1 MKFDDLVYRMSKSN
15 SEGTAERYVV
25 PLDQVGMQDVP
36 SVGGKNASLGELTK
50 IGMPVP
56 PGFALTVHFYREF
69 LNRNGLRQYI
79 KDQLVN
85 LDINNVEQLQKVG
98 RSIRQRI
105 VASEFP
111 PELKKQIKQGY
122 SSLGRGVDVPVAVR
136 SSATAEDMADAS
148 FAGQQDTYLQV
159 IGEARVLES
168 AKKCIASLF
177 SDRAISYRTK
187 RGFDHLDVGLSVG
200 IQRMVKSDSAGVMFT
215 IDPDS
220 GNENVMVI
228 DSSWGLGETVVSGKV
243 VPDKFFI
250 YKKSGE
256 VIARRRGEKE
266 LITKYDSNGI
276 IFVDT
281 PRPKRGQ
288 FSLSVQQAKTLA
300 ELGKKIETHYRKSM
314 DIEWA
319 VEDGGLYILQ
329 ARPETVQST
338 KGTIE
343 EIYHLK
349 GEGELI
355 VTGIA
360 VGSKIGQG
368 KPNVM
373 ADVSEMKNFQPGEIL
388 VTKETTPAW
397 EPIMERAAGIVTEQ
411 GGTTSHAA
419 IVSRELGKTCVV
431 GARRVTQL
439 LRNHKGPVTVDCS
452 TGVGRI
458 YDGLVPLEIE
468 TFDIAALPNT
478 RTKVMMNMAV
488 PEGALA
494 HAKKADGVGL
504 LRIEFVYGNNVGI
517 HPAALLKYEEL
528 KSDPQTLLRAPPKIK
543 DVQYLK
549 HTIAEIDSRT
559 QGYDDKPQFLVE
571 KLREGI
577 AIVAAAMDPKPVIV
591 RFSDF
596 KSNEYAALVGGE
608 IFEKAENNPML
619 GWRGASRYPHE
630 DFAEAFRLECRAL
643 KEARDMGLHNIVP
656 MIPFVR
662 TLDEAKSVLE
672 LMKAEG
678 LERGKDG
685 LEVYMMA
692 EIPSNVFLADD
703 FAQLFDGFSIGSND
717 LASLVLGVDRDNAKL
732 AKSVFDERNPAVKMA
747 LEHLIKTAHKHGIKI
762 GICGQAPSDYPE
774 IVEFLV
780 ENGIDSISLNA
791 DVIGRMKQVV
801 AKMEERLLKVAPL
814 STTSAIQTA

>member
-1 MKFDDLVYRMSKSN
+1 
-15 SEGTAERYVV
+15 
-25 PLDQVGMQDVP
+25 MQDVS
-36 SVGGKNASLGELTK
+36 SVGGKNASLGELTR

-69 LNRNGLRQYI
+69 LNRNGLEEYI
-79 KDQLVN
+79 RNQLSD
-85 LDINNVEQLQKVG
+85 LDISNVEQLQACGKNI
-98 RSIRQRI
+98 RSRI
-105 VASEFP
+105 LTGEFP
-111 PELKKQIKQGY
+111 PELQEQVTLGY
-122 SSLGRGVDVPVAVR
+122 RAISKDVDVPVAVR

-148 FAGQQDTYLQV
+148 FAGQQDTYLNV
-159 IGEARVLES
+159 VGEERLLES

-177 SDRAISYRTK
+177 SDRAISYRSK

-200 IQRMVKSDSAGVMFT
+200 IQRMVNSDAAGVLFT

-228 DSSWGLGETVVSGKV
+228 DSSWGLGESVVSGKV
-243 VPDKFFI
+243 IPDKFFI
-250 YKKSGE
+250 HKKNGE
-256 VIARRRGEKE
+256 VISRRLGQKE
-266 LITKYDSNGI
+266 LIAKYDRTGTTYVTS
-276 IFVDT
+276 
-281 PRPKRGQ
+281 PQKKRTS
-288 FSLSVQQAKTLA
+288 FSITVEQAKALGD
-300 ELGKKIETHYRKSM
+300 LGKKIEKHYQKTM

-319 VEDGGLYILQ
+319 IEGANVYILQ

-338 KGTIE
+338 KGSIE

-349 GEGELI
+349 GAGELI

-360 VGSKIGQG
+360 VGGKIGQG
-368 KPNVM
+368 KPHVM
-373 ADVSEMKNFQPGEIL
+373 ADVAEMKDFQAGEIL

-397 EPIMERAAGIVTEQ
+397 EPIMEKAAAIVTEQ
-411 GGTTSHAA
+411 GGSTSHAA
-419 IVSRELGKTCVV
+419 IVSRELGKPCVV

-439 LRNHKGPVTVDCS
+439 LRNHKSPITVDCS

-458 YDGLVPLEIE
+458 YDGLVHFEIE
-468 TFDIAALPNT
+468 TFDLSTLPRT

-488 PEGALA
+488 PEGALV

-504 LRIEFVYGNNVGI
+504 LRIEFVYGNSVGI
-517 HPAALLKYEEL
+517 HPAALLNYESL
-528 KSDPQTLLRAPPKIK
+528 KRNPESFLRAPPKLK
-543 DVQYLK
+543 DAQYLK
-549 HTIAEIDSRT
+549 RMIAEVEHRT
-559 QGYDDKPQFLVE
+559 QGYDEKPEFLVE

-577 AIVAAAMDPKPVIV
+577 AIVAAAMEPKPVIV

-608 IFEKAENNPML
+608 IFEKPENNPMM
-619 GWRGASRYPHE
+619 GWRGASRYPHK

-643 KEARDMGLHNIVP
+643 REARDLGLHNIIP

-662 TLDEAKSVLE
+662 TVEEAKSVLE
-672 LMKAEG
+672 LMSKEG

-692 EIPSNVFLADD
+692 EVPSNVFLANE
-703 FAQLFDGFSIGSND
+703 FCKLFDGFSIGSND
-717 LASLVLGVDRDNAKL
+717 LASLVLGVDRDNSKL

-747 LEHLIKTAHKHGIKI
+747 IEHLIKTARKHGVKV

-801 AKMEERLLKVAPL
+801 ATMERNC
-814 STTSAIQTA
+814 

>member
-1 MKFDDLVYRMSKSN
+1 MTNRIVT
-15 SEGTAERYVV
+15 E
-25 PLDQVGMQDVP
+25 LDQSVP
-36 SVGGKNASLGELTK
+36 SKVKAASTDSYVIPFDHIGLRDLPLVGGKNASLGELTLLG
-50 IGMPVP
+50 IPVP
-56 PGFALTVHFYREF
+56 QGFALSVLFYQKF
-69 LNRNGLRQYI
+69 LNGNGLREYI
-79 KDQLVN
+79 RNELTD
-85 LDINNVEQLQKVG
+85 LDIEDVERLQRVG
-98 RSIRQRI
+98 SNIRSKILASDFPKDLKEAIR
-105 VASEFP
+105 EGY
-111 PELKKQIKQGY
+111 LK
-122 SSLGRGVDVPVAVR
+122 LGAGVDNPVAVR
-136 SSATAEDMADAS
+136 SSATAEDLADAS
-148 FAGQQDTYLQV
+148 FAGQQDTYLNV
-159 IGEARVLES
+159 VGEEEVLDC

-177 SDRAISYRTK
+177 TDRAISYRAK
-187 RGFDHLDVGLSVG
+187 RGFEHMDVGLSVG
-200 IQRMVKSDSAGVMFT
+200 IQKMVNSDAAGVMFT

-228 DSSWGLGETVVSGKV
+228 DSSWGLGEAVVSGKV
-243 VPDKFFI
+243 IPDKYFI
-250 YKKSGE
+250 YKKNGE
-256 VIARRRGEKE
+256 IVGRRLGQKE
-266 LITKYDSNGI
+266 TYLKYHSTGTV
-276 IFVDT
+276 FVNT
-281 PRPKRGQ
+281 PQERRAQ
-288 FSLSVQQAKTLA
+288 FSLTRDQIRALV
-300 ELGKKIETHYRKSM
+300 EYGKKIEDHYRKRM

-319 VEDGGLYILQ
+319 VEGNSIFILQ
-329 ARPETVQST
+329 ARPETVQSS
-338 KGTIE
+338 KGTLE

-349 GEGELI
+349 GEGKLL

-360 VGSKIGQG
+360 VGGKIGQG

-373 ADVSEMKNFQPGEIL
+373 ADVSEMKNFEPGQIL

-397 EPIMERAAGIVTEQ
+397 EPIMEKSAAIVTEQ

-439 LRNHKGPVTVDCS
+439 LRDGKSSITVDCS

-458 YDGLVPLEIE
+458 YDGLVPYEIE
-468 TFDIAALPNT
+468 TFDLSTLPET
-478 RTKVMMNMAV
+478 RTSIMMNMAV

-494 HAKKADGVGL
+494 HAKKVDGVGL

-517 HPAALLKYEEL
+517 HPGALLQYENL
-528 KSDPQTLLRAPPKIK
+528 KRDPQNFLRAPPRTK

-549 HTIAEIDSRT
+549 RTIAEIEART

-608 IFEKAENNPML
+608 IFEKGENNPML
-619 GWRGASRYPHE
+619 GWRGASRYPHTE
-630 DFAEAFRLECRAL
+630 FAEAFKLECRAL
-643 KEARDMGLHNIVP
+643 REARELGLHNITP

-662 TLDEAKSVLE
+662 TVEEAKAVLE
-672 LMKAEG
+672 LMREEG

-692 EIPSNVFLADD
+692 EIPSNVFLADQ
-703 FAQLFDGFSIGSND
+703 FAELFDGFSIGSND
-717 LASLVLGVDRDNAKL
+717 LASLVLGVDRDNSKL

-747 LEHLIKTAHKHGIKI
+747 IEHLIKTAHKHGVKI

-801 AKMEERLLKVAPL
+801 ANVEQKYGKAL
-814 STTSAIQTA
+814 

>member
-1 MKFDDLVYRMSKSN
+1 MSKSN
-15 SEGTAERYVV
+15 GSGGTGERYVA
-25 PLDQVGMQDVP
+25 PFDQVGMQDVP
-36 SVGGKNASLGELTK
+36 FVGGKNASLGELTK
-50 IGMPVP
+50 IKMPVP

-79 KDQLVN
+79 KEQLAN
-85 LDINNVEQLQKVG
+85 LNISDVEQLQKVG
-98 RSIRQRI
+98 KSIRTKI
-105 VASEFP
+105 LASDFP
-111 PELKKQIKQGY
+111 QELKEQIKQGY
-122 SSLGRGVDVPVAVR
+122 ANLAPDGDVPVAVR

-148 FAGQQDTYLQV
+148 FAGQQDSYLNV
-159 IGEARVLES
+159 IGEAQVLES

-200 IQRMVKSDSAGVMFT
+200 IQRMVNSDSAGVLFT

-228 DSSWGLGETVVSGKV
+228 DSSWGLGESVVSGKV

-250 YKKSGE
+250 YKRNGE
-256 VIARRRGEKE
+256 VISRRLGHKE
-266 LITKYDSNGI
+266 QIAKYDAKGTS
-276 IFVDT
+276 FVDT
-281 PRPKRGQ
+281 PKQKRVQ
-288 FSLSVQQAKTLA
+288 FSLTLQQAKALA
-300 ELGKKIETHYRKSM
+300 ELGKKIEAHYKKTM

-319 VEDGGLYILQ
+319 VEDGRLYILQ

-355 VTGIA
+355 VSGIA
-360 VGSKIGQG
+360 VGGKISQG

-373 ADVSEMKNFQPGEIL
+373 ADISEMRNFQAGEIL

-439 LRNHKGPVTVDCS
+439 LHNRKNPITVDCS
-452 TGVGRI
+452 TGVGNI
-458 YDGLVPLEIE
+458 YDGLVPFEIE
-468 TFDIAALPNT
+468 TFDIATLPDT

-488 PEGALA
+488 PEGALV

-504 LRIEFVYGNNVGI
+504 LRIEFVYGNSVGI

-528 KSDPQTLLRAPPKIK
+528 KHSPQSLLRAPPNLK

-549 HTIAEIDSRT
+549 RTIAEVDSRT
-559 QGYDDKPQFLVE
+559 QGYDNKPEFLVE
-571 KLREGI
+571 KLREGL
-577 AIVAAAMDPKPVIV
+577 AVVAASMYPKPVIV

-596 KSNEYAALVGGE
+596 KSNEYAALVGGQ
-608 IFEKAENNPML
+608 IFEKPENNPML

-630 DFAEAFRLECRAL
+630 DFADAFKLECRAL
-643 KEARDMGLHNIVP
+643 REARDQGLDNIIP

-662 TLDEAKSVLE
+662 TLEEAKSVLE
-672 LMKAEG
+672 LMKQEG
-678 LERGKDG
+678 LERGKNG
-685 LEVYMMA
+685 LQVYMMA
-692 EIPSNVFLADD
+692 EIPSNVFLADQ
-703 FAQLFDGFSIGSND
+703 FAELFDGFSIGSND

-732 AKSVFDERNPAVKMA
+732 AKSTFDERNPAVKLA
-747 LEHLIKTAHKHGIKI
+747 LEHLIKTAHKHGVKI

-780 ENGIDSISLNA
+780 ENGIDSISLNP

-801 AKMEERLLKVAPL
+801 AKMEETLKVTPD
-814 STTSAIQTA
+814 